1 MPASLKWML
10 FLLVA
15 GIAVAAAAV
24 ATLQWQQQDRRRILA
39 AEEAA
44 GDPVAGRAALL
55 RHGCGGCHRIP
66 GVPGATGK
74 VAPDLSGLA
83 QRGFI
88 AGRVSNRP
96 DALID
101 WIRDPRSIDP
111 QTAMPVLEVN
121 EAEARDIAAYL
132 YDIPPRAF

>member
-1 MPASLKWML
+1 
-10 FLLVA
+10 
-15 GIAVAAAAV
+15 
-24 ATLQWQQQDRRRILA
+24 
-39 AEEAA
+39 
-44 GDPVAGRAALL
+44 
-55 RHGCGGCHRIP
+55 
-66 GVPGATGK
+66 VPGATGT

-88 AGRVSNRP
+88 AGRVGNRP